1 MVVSEHRPE
10 AQQGASRNRDAEL
23 GKVTLEVRVDELL
36 APDVARLLRPGEI
49 GERLSALAPQLV
61 QAESMERDDL
71 QPSGQRLRGLSEKIG
86 RGTAEDQ
93 EACSGRPPVG
103 QDAQDWEE
111 VGPALDLVDD
121 NHPA

>member
-1 MVVSEHRPE
+1 M
-10 AQQGASRNRDAEL
+10 Q
-23 GKVTLEVRVDELL
+23 
-36 APDVARLLRPGEI
+36 
-49 GERLSALAPQLV
+49 
-61 QAESMERDDL
+61 RDDL
-71 QPSGQRLRGLSEKIG
+71 QPSGQRLRGLSEKSG